1 MNRDY
6 EKELHRAEQEKARAQ
21 KADSFWN
28 AFRLT
33 ENGHVKSTLLLNS
46 FCLSIL
52 SLPFIL
58 PAFYLLTDP
67 IHHLLSAAPRAVEN
81 LANALLPAA
90 VGTAACALAQLF
102 CHPRTVLAALPV
114 AAGAGA
120 GQSDC
125 HAADSPGAGRNLSV
139 PEPVYHAGAGAAGS
153 GHRRLP
159 VAAAPEGV
167 TSHSYITEKAVK
179 L

>member
-52 SLPFIL
+52 FLAVYFA
-58 PAFYLLTDP
+58 AFYLLTDP

-102 CHPRTVLAALPV
+102 CHPRTVLAA
-114 AAGAGA
+114 
-120 GQSDC
+120 
-125 HAADSPGAGRNLSV
+125 N
-139 PEPVYHAGAGAAGS
+139 
-153 GHRRLP
+153 RRLLALALARLIAMLLILRGQEGTSLFLSLYTMLVP
-159 VAAAPEGV
+159 APLVLGIVVSLWLLRRRE
-167 TSHSYITEKAVK
+167 
-179 L
+179 

>member
-52 SLPFIL
+52 FLAVYFA
-58 PAFYLLTDP
+58 AFYLLTDP

-102 CHPRTVLAALPV
+102 CHPRTVLAAYLWLL
-114 AAGAGA
+114 ALALASLIA
-120 GQSDC
+120 MLLMLRGQEGTSLF
-125 HAADSPGAGRNLSV
+125 LSLYTMLV
-139 PEPVYHAGAGAAGS
+139 PAPLVLGIAVS
-153 GHRRLP
+153 LWLLRRR
-159 VAAAPEGV
+159 E
-167 TSHSYITEKAVK
+167 
-179 L
+179 